1 MRKSRTKKI
10 GVVDVVY
17 VKEKKKKKRVIL
29 DNCLV
34 VARQQDG
41 HA

>member
-17 VKEKKKKKRVIL
+17 VKKKKKRVIL